1 MITSIGGHEV
11 GDPDDLRYRIAI
23 LPLNVPTPVALW
35 RDGQVVTASVVLTAL
50 PETPARQATALATD
64 TPLAGAT
71 VANLNPAQAD
81 ELGLATTTRGVV
93 VVDAK
98 RGSLAD
104 RLGLHQGDIIATV
117 NRAPV
122 GSVNDLKNTLANNH
136 GPWTFG
142 IRRGGQLFAVSV
154 R

>member
-1 MITSIGGHEV
+1 M
-11 GDPDDLRYRIAI
+11 D
-23 LPLNVPTPVALW
+23 VPTPVQLW
-35 RDGQVVTASVVLTAL
+35 RNGQVINTAVTLTAL

-81 ELGLATTTRGVV
+81 ELGLATTLRGVV
-93 VVDAK
+93 VTATK
-98 RGSLAD
+98 SGSLAD
-104 RLGLHQGDIIATV
+104 RLGLHPGDIVATV
-117 NRAPV
+117 NRAPIA
-122 GSVNDLKNTLANNH
+122 SVNDLKDALGASQ

>member
-1 MITSIGGHEV
+1 V
-11 GDPDDLRYRIAI
+11 
-23 LPLNVPTPVALW
+23 
-35 RDGQVVTASVVLTAL
+35 
-50 PETPARQATALATD
+50 LATD

-81 ELGLATTTRGVV
+81 ELGLSTTTRGVAV
-93 VVDAK
+93 ITAQS
-98 RGSLAD
+98 GSLAD
-104 RLGLHQGDIIATV
+104 RLGLQPGDIIATV

-122 GSVNDLKNTLANNH
+122 ASVNDLKDAVAGKQ

>member
-1 MITSIGGHEV
+1 V
-11 GDPDDLRYRIAI
+11 L
-23 LPLNVPTPVALW
+23 LW
-35 RDGQVVTASVVLTAL
+35 RTGQAVSAAAVLTAL
-50 PETPARQATALATD
+50 PETPARQVTALGTD

-81 ELGLATTTRGVV
+81 ELGLATTARGVAV
-93 VVDAK
+93 ITAK
-98 RGSLAD
+98 SGSLAD
-104 RLGLHQGDIIATV
+104 RFGLQAGDIIATI
-117 NRAPV
+117 NHNPV
-122 GSVNDLKNTLANNH
+122 ATVSDLKNALTAGQ